1 MRAAAEEGRLAM
13 RAAPPAARPLRL
25 VSPAARS
32 ANGAVTTDGRLM
44 LYSSMK
50 HRTQLY
56 LDEGQY
62 RWLKQRAGKA
72 GSIAAVVRELV
83 DAERARLAD
92 PGGDPLLRFLVEE
105 SPGHGREGTSVTTL
119 DRDLYGS

>member
-1 MRAAAEEGRLAM
+1 VSEAEGRLAL
-13 RAAPPAARPLRL
+13 RAAPLAGARN
-25 VSPAARS
+25 SPRRGGLGEA
-32 ANGAVTTDGRLM
+32 TDARLM

-62 RWLKQRAGKA
+62 RWLRQRAGKS
-72 GSIAAVVRELV
+72 GSIAAVVRELI

-92 PGGDPLLRFLVEE
+92 PAGDPLLRFLVDEA
-105 SPGHGREGTSVTTL
+105 PGRGREETSVTTL
-119 DRDLYGS
+119 DRDLYGK

>member
-1 MRAAAEEGRLAM
+1 MRVEEGRLAA
-13 RAAPPAARPLRL
+13 RAAPLVPVAPSHMPSRGASRALPAVIA
-25 VSPAARS
+25 
-32 ANGAVTTDGRLM
+32 TDARLM

-62 RWLKQRAGKA
+62 RWLRQRAGKA
-72 GSIAAVVRELV
+72 GSIAAVVRELI
-83 DAERARLAD
+83 DAERSRLAD
-92 PGGDPLLRFLVEE
+92 PAADPLLRFLVDEA
-105 SPGHGREGTSVTTL
+105 PGQGREGTSVTTL

>member
-1 MRAAAEEGRLAM
+1 
-13 RAAPPAARPLRL
+13 
-25 VSPAARS
+25 
-32 ANGAVTTDGRLM
+32 M

-62 RWLKQRAGKA
+62 RWLRQRAGKA
-72 GSIAAVVRELV
+72 GSIAAVVRDLI
-83 DAERARLAD
+83 DSERARLAD
-92 PGGDPLLRFLVEE
+92 PAADPLLRFLVEE
-105 SPGHGREGTSVTTL
+105 SPGRGREGTSVSTL

>member
-1 MRAAAEEGRLAM
+1 MNGVEGRLAL
-13 RAAPPAARPLRL
+13 RAAPL
-25 VSPAARS
+25 VPPGGWA
-32 ANGAVTTDGRLM
+32 M

-62 RWLKQRAGKA
+62 RWLRQRAGGA
-72 GSIAAVVRELV
+72 GSIAAVVRELI

-92 PGGDPLLRFLVEE
+92 PASDPLLRFLVEDA
-105 SPGHGREGTSVTTL
+105 PGRGERQTSVATL

>member
-1 MRAAAEEGRLAM
+1 MSLGEGRLAL
-13 RAAPPAARPLRL
+13 RAAPLALPALL
-25 VSPAARS
+25 DRS
-32 ANGAVTTDGRLM
+32 HAPGVAMATDARLM

-62 RWLKQRAGKA
+62 RWLRQRAGKA
-72 GSIAAVVRELV
+72 GSIAAVVRDLI

-92 PGGDPLLRFLVEE
+92 PAADPLLRFLVED
-105 SPGHGREGTSVTTL
+105 SPGRGREETSVTTL
-119 DRDLYGS
+119 DRDVYGS

>member
-1 MRAAAEEGRLAM
+1 MRLEEGRLAM
-13 RAAPPAARPLRL
+13 RAAPLAAPALAPMSG
-25 VSPAARS
+25 SPAL
-32 ANGAVTTDGRLM
+32 GAAMATDARLM

-62 RWLKQRAGKA
+62 RWLRQRAGKA
-72 GSIAAVVRELV
+72 GSIAAVVRELI

-92 PGGDPLLRFLVEE
+92 PAADPLLRFLVAE
-105 SPGHGREGTSVTTL
+105 SPGRGREETSVTTL
-119 DRDLYGS
+119 DHDLYGS

>member
-1 MRAAAEEGRLAM
+1 MRVEEGRLAV
-13 RAAPPAARPLRL
+13 RAAPFVAPAMHPNG
-25 VSPAARS
+25 SGAAM
-32 ANGAVTTDGRLM
+32 ATDARLM

-62 RWLKQRAGKA
+62 RWLRQRAGKS
-72 GSIAAVVRELV
+72 GSIAAVVRELI
-83 DAERARLAD
+83 DAERGRLAD
-92 PGGDPLLRFLVEE
+92 PAGDPLLRFLVDEA
-105 SPGHGREGTSVTTL
+105 PGKGREGTSVSTL

>member
-1 MRAAAEEGRLAM
+1 MSLQEGRLAA
-13 RAAPPAARPLRL
+13 RAAPLRPPAAAMNGSSALG
-25 VSPAARS
+25 AAS
-32 ANGAVTTDGRLM
+32 TTDARLM

-62 RWLKQRAGKA
+62 RWLQQRAGKS
-72 GSIAAVVRELV
+72 GSIAAVVRELI

-92 PGGDPLLRFLVEE
+92 PAGDPLLRFLVEE
-105 SPGHGREGTSVTTL
+105 APGRGRQGTSVTNL
-119 DRDLYGS
+119 DQDVYGS

>member
-1 MRAAAEEGRLAM
+1 
-13 RAAPPAARPLRL
+13 
-25 VSPAARS
+25 
-32 ANGAVTTDGRLM
+32 M

-56 LDEGQY
+56 LDEGRY

-72 GSIAAVVRELV
+72 GSIAAVVRELI

-105 SPGHGREGTSVTTL
+105 APGRGREGTSVTTL
-119 DRDLYGS
+119 DRDLYGR

>member
-1 MRAAAEEGRLAM
+1 MTAGEGRLAM
-13 RAAPPAARPLRL
+13 RAAPLAVVRSMPAARASA
-25 VSPAARS
+25 VSLD
-32 ANGAVTTDGRLM
+32 GATGKRRM

-56 LDEGQY
+56 LDESQY
-62 RWLKQRAGKA
+62 RWLQQRAGKA
-72 GSIAAVVRELV
+72 GSIAAVVRELI

-92 PGGDPLLRFLVEE
+92 PAGDPLLLFLVEE
-105 SPGHGREGTSVTTL
+105 SPGRGREKTSVSTL

>member
-1 MRAAAEEGRLAM
+1 MRVEEGRLAL
-13 RAAPPAARPLRL
+13 RAAPLPGLAGLAL
-25 VSPAARS
+25 
-32 ANGAVTTDGRLM
+32 NGVTGLPPTVATDAGLM

-62 RWLKQRAGKA
+62 RWLRQRAGKA
-72 GSIAAVVRELV
+72 GSIAAVVRELI

-92 PGGDPLLRFLVEE
+92 PAADPLLRFLVEE
-105 SPGHGREGTSVTTL
+105 SPGRGVEGTSVTTL

>member
-1 MRAAAEEGRLAM
+1 M
-13 RAAPPAARPLRL
+13 RAAPASMAAPGR
-25 VSPAARS
+25 
-32 ANGAVTTDGRLM
+32 TTGVGLM

-56 LDEGQY
+56 LADGQY
-62 RWLKQRAGKA
+62 RWLQERAGKA
-72 GSIAAVVRELV
+72 GSIAAVVRELI

-92 PGGDPLLRFLVEE
+92 PAGDPLLRFLVEE
-105 SPGHGREGTSVTTL
+105 PPGRGPEGTSVSTL

>member
-1 MRAAAEEGRLAM
+1 MRLEEGRLAT
-13 RAAPPAARPLRL
+13 RAAPRLAPLLPASKAARAIPAA
-25 VSPAARS
+25 
-32 ANGAVTTDGRLM
+32 VTSYGRVM

-56 LDEGQY
+56 LNEAQY
-62 RWLKQRAGKA
+62 RWLRQRAGKA
-72 GSIAAVVRELV
+72 GSIAAVVRELI

-92 PGGDPLLRFLVEE
+92 PAADSLLRFLVEE
-105 SPGHGREGTSVTTL
+105 SPARGREGTSVTTL